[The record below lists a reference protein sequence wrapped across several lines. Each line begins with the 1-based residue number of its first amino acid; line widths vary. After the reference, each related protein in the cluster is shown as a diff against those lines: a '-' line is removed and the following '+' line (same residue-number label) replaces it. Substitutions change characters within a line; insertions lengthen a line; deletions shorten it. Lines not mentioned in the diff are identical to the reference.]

1 MEIRLVRL
9 FCRSSVLIDG
19 VAAEALVSP
28 FVMIIFLNSPKFRS
42 RAGLL
47 RQAPQHPPSSDGH
60 HHGPPVRHSSN
71 RHVGADANKRPI
83 AYGGN
88 RQALRPAFTW
98 PASVPE
104 PKTLSPQSRRCRNG
118 HCHDIAVISRPS
130 DDKPLTCINQ
140 SPSANLYF
148 AGYARA
154 QKYQLPNA
162 HQPKKAPVQT
172 WPPMRRA
179 PGPAG
184 GRRSDG
190 QVPISRLGLQPARAA
205 GKPAGHQGPFG
216 GLRRRR

>member
-1 MEIRLVRL
+1 MSEPTLTN
-9 FCRSSVLIDG
+9 
-19 VAAEALVSP
+19 A
-28 FVMIIFLNSPKFRS
+28 
-42 RAGLL
+42 
-47 RQAPQHPPSSDGH
+47 
-60 HHGPPVRHSSN
+60 
-71 RHVGADANKRPI
+71 PI

-98 PASVPE
+98 PASVRE

-179 PGPAG
+179 PWS
-184 GRRSDG
+184 RRRAPKRRPGAD
-190 QVPISRLGLQPARAA
+190 SRLGLQPARAA
-205 GKPAGHQGPFG
+205 GKPAGHQGPVWRSSAPALNAVAVRQRFG
-216 GLRRRR
+216 SSSI